1 MIFWKTLVLM
11 SSLFLLSCGYQMG
24 TSDPSAS
31 FQTYLLSGD
40 PDILACKEVAE
51 RLESFGLSTNKDKNL
66 SGFVLLCLRE
76 ELDRRAVSVDASS
89 LGAEYRITYS
99 FRYAVEDFAGKTL
112 VAPSWIRR
120 SDSFLYDRQN
130 LLGIHNVESTI
141 REELAGSVAD
151 QLIRV
156 VSRVGSN
163 L

>member
-1 MIFWKTLVLM
+1 MIFSKTLVLTG
-11 SSLFLLSCGYQMG
+11 SLFLLSCGYQMG
-24 TSDPSAS
+24 VSDPSVS
-31 FQTYLLSGD
+31 FQTYSLSGD
-40 PDILACKEVAE
+40 PDILACKETAE
-51 RLESFGLSTNKDKNL
+51 RLESFGLSTERDKN
-66 SGFVLLCLRE
+66 SPGFVLHCLIE
-76 ELDRRAVSVDASS
+76 ELDRRAVSVDANS

-99 FRYAVEDFAGKTL
+99 VRYTIEDLSGKTL

-130 LLGIHNVESTI
+130 LLGTQSVESTI
-141 REELAGSVAD
+141 REELAGNVAD

>member
-1 MIFWKTLVLM
+1 
-11 SSLFLLSCGYQMG
+11 MG

-31 FQTYLLSGD
+31 FQTYSLSGD
-40 PDILACKEVAE
+40 PDILACKEAVE
-51 RLESFGLSTNKDKNL
+51 RLESFGLSPENDKNL
-66 SGFVLLCLRE
+66 SGFVLYCLIE

-99 FRYAVEDFAGKTL
+99 VRYAIEAPDGKTL

-130 LLGIHNVESTI
+130 LLGTHNVESTI
-141 REELAGSVAD
+141 REELAANVAD
-151 QLIRV
+151 QLVRV
-156 VSRVGSN
+156 VSRVGST

>member
-1 MIFWKTLVLM
+1 MIFPKTLVLTG
-11 SSLFLLSCGYQMG
+11 SLFLLSCGYQMG
-24 TSDPSAS
+24 VSDPSAS
-31 FQTYLLSGD
+31 FQTYSLSGD
-40 PDILACKEVAE
+40 PDILACKEAAE
-51 RLESFGLSTNKDKNL
+51 RLENFGLSTEKDKNL
-66 SGFVLLCLRE
+66 SGFVLLCLIE

-99 FRYAVEDFAGKTL
+99 VRYAIEDLAGKTL

-130 LLGIHNVESTI
+130 LLGTYNVESSI
-141 REELAGSVAD
+141 REELAGNVAD